1 MARGRR
7 QSEGPRET
15 AIRGSEGDAADI
27 GSVVGVQLSDALRRY
42 RALETQLCAQLLER
56 EEVVRA
62 ALIAIL
68 ARQHMVLLGPP
79 GTAKS
84 QLVALL
90 AQRISSPT
98 GGLRYF
104 IWLMTRFTTPD
115 EIFGPI
121 SVTGLRNDEYRRITA
136 GKAPEAELVFLD
148 EPFKASSAILNSL
161 LTLMNERAFDNGSAR
176 VPVPLISLFGASNE
190 MPQGEDLQ
198 ALWDRFSLRLQT
210 AYLSDGGFSRLL
222 RATVAA
228 TPVAHF
234 GGSQVAA
241 AARVAV
247 TRDEL
252 LALQSASAG
261 VTIADA
267 MLGAIEQLR
276 KDLKAKGII
285 ASDRRWV
292 QSLALLRAHALLE
305 GRNVVEEDD
314 LLILRDVLW
323 QTPEQRQDIGR
334 VVAHLAN
341 PLNAR
346 AEELAD
352 QAASVH
358 KAFLDVQN
366 DAGKNDAEKM
376 QAALEA
382 FGKFKSNRAKLAE
395 LQNAART
402 QGRNTVRI
410 DRAYEQVTSMF
421 QEVVRLAGVP
431 LPA

>member
-1 MARGRR
+1 MVRGRR
-7 QSEGPRET
+7 QAAGPTET
-15 AIRGSEGDAADI
+15 KSRGSEVAAENI
-27 GSVVGVQLSDALRRY
+27 GSAAGGQTSDALRRY
-42 RALETQLCAQLLER
+42 QALETQLCAQLLER

-121 SVTGLRNDEYRRITA
+121 SVTGLRNDEYRRITR
-136 GKAPEAELVFLD
+136 GKAPEAELIFLD
-148 EPFKASSAILNSL
+148 EPFKASSASLNSL
-161 LTLMNERAFDNGSAR
+161 LTLMNERAFDNGSTR
-176 VPVPLISLFGASNE
+176 LSVPLISLFGASNE

-198 ALWDRFSLRLQT
+198 ALWDRFALRLQT

-222 RATVAA
+222 RAAVASVAA
-228 TPVAHF
+228 TPGAVN
-234 GGSQVAA
+234 GGTQM
-241 AARVAV
+241 AV
-247 TRDEL
+247 SRDEL
-252 LALQSASAG
+252 VALQGAS
-261 VTIADA
+261 DA
-267 MLGAIEQLR
+267 VVIPDGMLGALEQLR

-292 QSLALLRAHALLE
+292 QSLSLLRAHALLE
-305 GRNVVEEDD
+305 GRDAVEEDD
-314 LLILRDVLW
+314 LLVLRDVLW

-358 KAFLDVQN
+358 KAFMDIQN
-366 DAGKNDAEKM
+366 NPDKNDAEKM

-382 FGKFKSNRAKLAE
+382 FGKFKSNRTKLAE
-395 LQNAART
+395 LQSAARS
-402 QGRNTVRI
+402 QGRNTSRI
-410 DRAYEQVTSMF
+410 DRAYEQVTAMF
-421 QEVVRLAGVP
+421 QEVLRLAGVP